1 MLDMIEPSMM
11 PLRGLVVF
19 SAEFIDAVAGVVILT
34 GKLA

>member
-11 PLRGLVVF
+11 TLLGLVAF
-19 SAEFIDAVAGVVILT
+19 SAGFIDAVAGVVILA